1 MLNPDKM
8 YSLPEAGDFLGLK
21 RTAIYDRIKAGEIRA
36 VKVGRLTKV
45 YGRDIQ
51 AFVASLPALGTA
63 A

>member
-8 YSLPEAGDFLGLK
+8 YSLPEVSDFLGLK
-21 RTAIYDRIKAGEIRA
+21 RTAIYERIKSGEIRA

-51 AFVASLPALGTA
+51 AFVACLPTLGTA